1 MGTLWADLRFAV
13 RLLWR
18 SPVFSLIAVVTLAL
32 GIGAN
37 TAIFSAIYDA
47 ILLPLPYQDTQRVV
61 MVWEDASFV
70 SFPRNTPAP
79 ANYFDWK
86 KLNHSFTDMAATR
99 SQSANLTTDG
109 PPEQVLGRA
118 VTANFFSVL
127 GVPPMIGRS
136 FTEDEDH
143 NGAPVVVISYG
154 LWQRR
159 YGGDPAVIGKAIPM
173 S

>member
-1 MGTLWADLRFAV
+1 MGTLWADGRFAI

-18 SPVFSLIAVVTLAL
+18 SPAFSLIAVVTLAL

-37 TAIFSAIYDA
+37 TAIFSAVYDA
-47 ILLPLPYQDTQRVV
+47 ILLPLPYQDPERVV

-79 ANYFDWK
+79 ANYYDWK
-86 KLNHSFTDMAATR
+86 RMNHSFADMAATR
-99 SQSANLTTDG
+99 AQSANLTTDG
-109 PPEQVLGRA
+109 PPEQVLGRG

-127 GVPPMIGRS
+127 GVSPLLGRS
-136 FTEDEDH
+136 FSEDEDRT
-143 NGAPVVVISYG
+143 GVPVAVISYG

-159 YGGDPAVIGKAIPM
+159 YGG
-173 S
+173 

>member
-1 MGTLWADLRFAV
+1 VSTLLADFRFAV

-18 SPVFSLIAVVTLAL
+18 APVFSLVAIFTLAL

-37 TAIFSAIYDA
+37 TAIFSAVYDA
-47 ILLPLPYQDTQRVV
+47 ILLPLPYQDPERVM

-86 KLNHSFTDMAATR
+86 RLNHSFVDMAATR
-99 SQSANLTTDG
+99 GQSANLTTDG

-127 GVPPMIGRS
+127 GVTPMLGRS
-136 FTEDEDH
+136 FT
-143 NGAPVVVISYG
+143 
-154 LWQRR
+154 
-159 YGGDPAVIGKAIPM
+159 
-173 S
+173 